1 MKELGEYLRET
12 REENGV
18 SLEEAAQDL
27 EVDLFLLESVE
38 EGNVRAFKDIMVMK
52 RIVTNYAKYIGLET
66 EKVIDDFNDYMF
78 EKTSKI
84 SFEDILKAEKELKS
98 KKEVISS
105 PFTIVKPK
113 KDYKK
118 FLITFGGFIVIILL
132 ILLIFELIRPKQE
145 IITNELKDLR
155 IRGDLVELTK

>member
-84 SFEDILKAEKELKS
+84 SFEDILKAEKEFKK
-98 KKEVISS
+98 KKEVVAS
-105 PFTIVKPK
+105 PYTIVKPK

-118 FLITFGGFIVIILL
+118 YLLPIGGFIFVILL

-145 IITNELKDLR
+145 IITNELKDI
-155 IRGDLVELTK
+155 IRGDQIELA